1 MALGSGLDALF
12 EDNAIE
18 NKESQTLRMSEI
30 EPNKSQP
37 RKAFDEEE
45 IRGLAESIREHC
57 CAPYAKRHY
66 LPDNRRRAKMACLPC
81 AGSHRSACYHS

>member
-30 EPNKSQP
+30 RTKQSP
-37 RKAFDEEE
+37 
-45 IRGLAESIREHC
+45 
-57 CAPYAKRHY
+57 AP
-66 LPDNRRRAKMACLPC
+66 
-81 AGSHRSACYHS
+81 

>member
-45 IRGLAESIREHC
+45 IRGLAESIREHGLIQPIV
-57 CAPYAKRHY
+57 CALCQTALLTR
-66 LPDNRRRAKMACLPC
+66 
-81 AGSHRSACYHS
+81 

>member
-37 RKAFDEEE
+37 RKAFDEEDKG
-45 IRGLAESIREHC
+45 IG
-57 CAPYAKRHY
+57 
-66 LPDNRRRAKMACLPC
+66 
-81 AGSHRSACYHS
+81 

>member
-45 IRGLAESIREHC
+45 IRDWLNLSVNMVLFSLLL
-57 CAPYAKRHY
+57 CALCQTVLLTR
-66 LPDNRRRAKMACLPC
+66 
-81 AGSHRSACYHS
+81 

>member
-18 NKESQTLRMSEI
+18 NQESQTLRLSEI

-37 RKAFDEEE
+37 RKAFDEEDW
-45 IRGLAESIREHC
+45 LNLSVNMVLFSLLL
-57 CAPYAKRHY
+57 CALCQTA
-66 LPDNRRRAKMACLPC
+66 LPTR
-81 AGSHRSACYHS
+81 